1 MPLSTIH
8 KTYYAIGTRI
18 SLSLFP
24 PAEEADLAAA
34 YDLICDY
41 EDRLTVNRD
50 HSELMSINQAA
61 GQHPVAVSKISYDLI
76 KRADAVSRLNLGF
89 NAAIGPLVKL
99 WQIGFSGANLPDP
112 AEIKKRL
119 SLIDPAQI
127 QLDDDERTVF
137 LKQAGMEL
145 DLGAIAK
152 GYIADAVLTLWQQ
165 RGLKS
170 GVIDL
175 GGNILLMGKS
185 QHPDGLWRVGIQ
197 DPALHRNQLLGSL
210 ETTSRSIV
218 TSGIYERFLQVDGKK
233 YHHMFDSKTGYP
245 IANDLAS
252 VTIISPRSIDGD
264 IWTTLAFYAGL
275 KAGLAMIEKQPDLEA
290 IFVTRDRQAAITNG
304 LTQSF
309 HLLNPDYQM
318 IEP

>member
-1 MPLSTIH
+1 MSIIH
-8 KTYYAIGTRI
+8 KSYYALGTRI
-18 SLSLFP
+18 SLTLLP
-24 PAEEADLAAA
+24 PAQEADLAAA
-34 YDLICDY
+34 YDLIRDY

-50 HSELMSINQAA
+50 QSELMSINQAA
-61 GQHPVAVSKISYDLI
+61 GRHPVAVSKISYDLI
-76 KRADAVSRLNLGF
+76 KCAYTISRLNLGF

-99 WQIGFSGANLPDP
+99 WRIGFSGANLPDP
-112 AEIKKRL
+112 VEIQKRL

-127 QLDDDERTVF
+127 QLDDDKRTVF

-152 GYIADAVLTLWQQ
+152 GYIADAVLALWQQ
-165 RGLKS
+165 HGLKS

-197 DPALHRNQLLGSL
+197 DPDLARNQLLGSL
-210 ETTSRSIV
+210 ETPARSIV

-252 VTIISPRSIDGD
+252 VTVISPRSIDGD

-275 KAGLAMIEKQPDLEA
+275 ESGLVMIEKEPDLEA
-290 IFVTRDRQAAITNG
+290 IFVTRDRRVAVTNG
-304 LTQSF
+304 LQQSF